1 MSSGQVSVPVHTAV
15 SPPAVCLESAGDP
28 ERLEKR
34 CNKGPAAC
42 KALTSHSDESGLS
55 EYTGLI
61 LVIFFYSVVVPLV
74 IVED

>member
-15 SPPAVCLESAGDP
+15 YPPAVCLEPAGDP
-28 ERLEKR
+28 EKLEKR

-42 KALTSHSDESGLS
+42 KASTSHSDESGLS

-61 LVIFFYSVVVPLV
+61 LVFFSHSVVAPLV
-74 IVED
+74 ILEN